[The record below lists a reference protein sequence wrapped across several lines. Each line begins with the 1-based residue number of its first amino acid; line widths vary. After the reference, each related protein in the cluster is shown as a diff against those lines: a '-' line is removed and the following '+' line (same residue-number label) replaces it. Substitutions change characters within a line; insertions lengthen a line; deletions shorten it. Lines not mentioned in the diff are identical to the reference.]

1 MAHAPE
7 TPAPTAMTCSD
18 YLGFASMTLVIIG
31 AINWGVVAIRYSAD
45 SMFDGDNVALL
56 GLGENATD
64 RDAYEKFQVPDL
76 IELLSPSPAVQMLVY
91 WVVFLAGLFYLGL
104 FVWSSIETRTA

>member
-1 MAHAPE
+1 MAHAPAE
-7 TPAPTAMTCSD
+7 TRTVMTCSD

-45 SMFDGDNVALL
+45 SMFSDESMNQLFFEGSNS
-56 GLGENATD
+56 TD
-64 RDAYEKFQVPDL
+64 RDAYAKFQVPDL

>member
-1 MAHAPE
+1 MAHAPAE

-45 SMFDGDNVALL
+45 SMFDSDSVALIP
-56 GLGENATD
+56 GANVSD
-64 RDAYEKFQVPDL
+64 RDAYERFQVPDL

-91 WVVFLAGLFYLGL
+91 WVVFVAGLFYLGL